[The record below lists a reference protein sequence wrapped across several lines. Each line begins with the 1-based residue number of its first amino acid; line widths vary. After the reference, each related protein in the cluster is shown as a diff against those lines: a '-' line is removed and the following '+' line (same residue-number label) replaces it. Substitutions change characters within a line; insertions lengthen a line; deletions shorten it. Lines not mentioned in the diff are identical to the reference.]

1 MIRTAAVLVLL
12 SLSVAPAA
20 DEKKKPEPFVA
31 IERDAKDD
39 FGKIAGKATEPLVI
53 TSDKELEKAIADET
67 TRTRI
72 AKLVDFKTQKLL
84 IFAWQGSGQDKLSVA
99 ILESEPVRLAFTVER
114 GRTKDLR
121 SHVKLYAIGSTL
133 KYTVK

>member
-1 MIRTAAVLVLL
+1 MIRIVAVVVLL
-12 SLSVAPAA
+12 GLGIASAA
-20 DEKKKPEPFVA
+20 DEKKKPEPVVA
-31 IERDAKDD
+31 IERDAADD
-39 FGKIAGKATEPLVI
+39 FGKFTGKATEPTVV
-53 TSDKELEKAIADET
+53 TTEKELEKAIADET
-67 TRTRI
+67 TRTRF

-99 ILESEPVRLAFTVER
+99 ILESEPVQLAFTAQR
-114 GRTKDLR
+114 GLTKDLR

>member
-1 MIRTAAVLVLL
+1 MIRIAAVVVLL
-12 SLSVAPAA
+12 GLGTAMAG
-20 DEKKKPEPFVA
+20 DEKKKPEPVVA
-31 IERDAKDD
+31 IEREAADD
-39 FGKIAGKATEPLVI
+39 FGKITGKATEPVVV
-53 TSDKELEKAIADET
+53 TTEKELDKAIADET

-99 ILESEPVRLAFTVER
+99 TLESEPVQLAFTVER

-121 SHVKLYAIGSTL
+121 SHLKLYAIGSTL